1 MISIYE
7 VRLRNIFRGR
17 AGGTDKRLEGMGMF
31 DSGRSALYA
40 ILALL
45 RDERKARTVYVNAY
59 TTDVVH
65 RVVRSLGLEIRP
77 LDIDPLTFEPVL
89 PPDLDFEGQH
99 LHSD

>member
-7 VRLRNIFRGR
+7 VRLRNIFRGK
-17 AGGTDKRLEGMGMF
+17 AGGTDKRLEGMVMF